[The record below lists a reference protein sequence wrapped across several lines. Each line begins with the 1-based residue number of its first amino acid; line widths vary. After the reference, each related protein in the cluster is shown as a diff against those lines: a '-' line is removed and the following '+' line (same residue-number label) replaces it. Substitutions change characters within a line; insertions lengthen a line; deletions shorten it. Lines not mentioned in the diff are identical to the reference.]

1 MTLSSGSRLGNYDI
15 VGSLGA
21 GGMGQVYRAHDA
33 KLQREVAIKVLPPH
47 LATSPDAR
55 ARFEQEALS
64 VAKLSNPNILSIF
77 EFGEHEG
84 IAYVVTELVDGQTL
98 RARLES
104 GPLPQRRAIAYG
116 LQIARGIAAAHSRGI
131 VHRDLKPENVMI
143 TRDDHIKILDFGLAK
158 SVGPS
163 PGEETRVAGVQTTA
177 GTVLGTFGYMAPEQ
191 VRGLAVDHRAD
202 MFSFGA
208 VLYEML
214 SGERAFKGE
223 TAADTM
229 TAILT
234 KEPPELD
241 TIRLSISPGL
251 DRIVRRC
258 LEKSPELRFQS
269 ANDLAFA
276 LETLSIT
283 TSASAARID
292 SPPPPVPF
300 IRGRA
305 WLPWSV
311 AAACLVLA
319 LMISIFKSPTAEAEL
334 PWQRFTAVTEAGGV
348 ETSPTLS
355 PDGSTV
361 AYVMRVNGS
370 WDIYGQRVGGRNA
383 TPIVNDPKRDE
394 GGPAYSPDG
403 SLIAFHE
410 SDDEGGIFIA
420 GATGESVRRLTDFGF
435 NPAWSPDGKRI
446 AFSTEEVREPS
457 QRLTISGLYV
467 VDAGGGT
474 PRKIVEGDAIQP
486 SWSPANDWIVYWS
499 NNGAQRDIFTVAAA
513 GGPRI
518 QLTDDPA
525 IDWCPVWSPD
535 GRFVYFSSDR
545 GGAMNLWRIPVDHSS
560 RRASGVPTP
569 VTTGVQ
575 ASASLPSFSK
585 NGARMAFR
593 SRVASINPVA
603 IPFDPATSRAGVP
616 HVLDGSNNVR
626 LPSDV
631 SPDGTH
637 IAYFSIGERQEDIFI
652 GTSDGKSIR
661 RVTDDIARDRS
672 AMFTRDGQSVV
683 FYSNRDGG
691 WAIWTIRIDGSNLRK
706 LAGIEGGVI
715 YPIVS
720 PLDNTVVF
728 TPTKSELGVFSVP
741 FSGGQPTSLPGS
753 RTSAGDFYPSSWSQ
767 DGARLAGTLASGS
780 GKTSGVAAYDLK
792 THTTT
797 PIATDDTGGV
807 RWLPDSRRVIYFSN
821 TTGEM
826 VVTDSVTRQRVV
838 VPVELPGPPTN
849 DVFAIAPDGRTI
861 YCGAV
866 HAESDIW
873 IAERN
878 NP

>member
-1 MTLSSGSRLGNYDI
+1 
-15 VGSLGA
+15 
-21 GGMGQVYRAHDA
+21 
-33 KLQREVAIKVLPPH
+33 
-47 LATSPDAR
+47 
-55 ARFEQEALS
+55 
-64 VAKLSNPNILSIF
+64 
-77 EFGEHEG
+77 
-84 IAYVVTELVDGQTL
+84 
-98 RARLES
+98 
-104 GPLPQRRAIAYG
+104 
-116 LQIARGIAAAHSRGI
+116 
-131 VHRDLKPENVMI
+131 
-143 TRDDHIKILDFGLAK
+143 
-158 SVGPS
+158 
-163 PGEETRVAGVQTTA
+163 
-177 GTVLGTFGYMAPEQ
+177 
-191 VRGLAVDHRAD
+191 
-202 MFSFGA
+202 
-208 VLYEML
+208 
-214 SGERAFKGE
+214 
-223 TAADTM
+223 
-229 TAILT
+229 
-234 KEPPELD
+234 
-241 TIRLSISPGL
+241 
-251 DRIVRRC
+251 
-258 LEKSPELRFQS
+258 
-269 ANDLAFA
+269 
-276 LETLSIT
+276 
-283 TSASAARID
+283 
-292 SPPPPVPF
+292 
-300 IRGRA
+300 
-305 WLPWSV
+305 
-311 AAACLVLA
+311 
-319 LMISIFKSPTAEAEL
+319 
-334 PWQRFTAVTEAGGV
+334 
-348 ETSPTLS
+348 
-355 PDGSTV
+355 
-361 AYVMRVNGS
+361 MRVNGS
-370 WDIYGQRVGGRNA
+370 WDIYAQRVGGRNA
-383 TPIVNDPKRDE
+383 TPILNDPKRDE

-410 SDDEGGIFIA
+410 SDDDGGIFIA

-435 NPAWSPDGKRI
+435 NPAWSPDGKHI

-457 QRLTISGLYV
+457 QRLTISALYV
-467 VDAGGGT
+467 VDAGGGA

-486 SWSPANDWIVYWS
+486 SWSPSNDRIAYWS
-499 NNGAQRDIFTVAAA
+499 NNAGQRDLFTVPVA
-513 GGPRI
+513 GGARV
-518 QLTDDPA
+518 QLTDDSA

-560 RRASGVPTP
+560 GRASGAPAS

-585 NGARMAFR
+585 DGARMAFR

-603 IPFDPATSRAGVP
+603 VPFDPATNRAGVP
-616 HVLDGSNNVR
+616 RVLDGSNNVR

-728 TPTKSELGVFSVP
+728 TPTKSDLGIFSVP
-741 FSGGQPTSLPGS
+741 FSGGQPTNLPGS

-780 GKTSGVAAYDLK
+780 GKTSGVAVYDLK
-792 THTTT
+792 THMTT
-797 PIATDDTGGV
+797 PIATDDTGGA

-838 VPVELPGPPTN
+838 VPVQLPGPPTN

-873 IAERN
+873 LAERN